1 MKIRLLVL
9 LFTLSA
15 FSLFAQGYPE
25 VSIVDLNIVP
35 DSVLQNATQIADLAT
50 THSGDTVKVVGT
62 VLFAPMVDWEND
74 RRLTTSSAKY
84 GNLVAFIQDTSGAL
98 WGGLTVIQSDTNFQT
113 GFDIVDTGDVVE
125 ITGVV
130 SEGYYHNT
138 TTLNVLLDPLTEI
151 NIIDSKG
158 RRPEP
163 IKVTFDDFF
172 EGTKEKFEAE
182 KYEGMYVEFNNV
194 TTTDRNPGGST
205 NFRFTDGSGNKISMY
220 DQSGYNTE
228 RGHKLV
234 GLTNYSSPAD
244 GTLLQYIRGIIHTRN
259 DGWYIVPLYP
269 DDMKVGTVAPAV
281 ISLIQDAKPK
291 VAPNEAA
298 DVKFRIV
305 DNDGSVTEVKLF
317 YQVDNGSFNEI
328 DMTLEDTAYV
338 ATIPGIVSDSAMV
351 SYFIYAKD
359 NDGNESYSPNDTSQA
374 KYYYWVLNND
384 PTIYHIQVTPYR
396 GNVSRFRDTEVT
408 LTGILTADSSDTYS
422 GSVQFIQEP
431 GLTKWAGL
439 RLVKV
444 PAMGQKRGDLVQV
457 TGMIFEDHFLTTMD
471 VTSLNI
477 LSSNGDVIE
486 PLVLKTGDIATG
498 RNDAAEEYESM
509 LIKYEN
515 VTVVKE
521 NADGTKPYGEMLVD
535 DGSGGTRVELQDG
548 NNHYHNNWDPA
559 LADSAGMI
567 QIKTGDTFESL
578 TGVMNYSYNNFKLIP
593 RKDDDFAGL
602 TDVKKLSSVPNSFEL
617 QQNYPNPFNPTTT
630 ISYTIPKIT
639 HTLIPSREGR
649 ERSGRGVL
657 IKLKVYDILGRE
669 VATLVN
675 QNQKPGNYKVNFNA
689 AGLTTGI
696 YFYQL
701 SAGSRKIVKKML
713 LIK

>member
-62 VLFAPMVDWEND
+62 VLFAPMVNWEND

-84 GNLVAFIQDTSGAL
+84 GNLVTFIQDTSGAL

-113 GFDIVDTGDVVE
+113 GFDIIDTGDVVE

-130 SEGYYHNT
+130 SEGRYGNT
-138 TTLNVLLDPLTEI
+138 TTLDVLVDPLTEI
-151 NIIDSKG
+151 NIVDSKG

-172 EGTKEKFEAE
+172 EGTKEKYEAE

-228 RGHKLV
+228 RTHKLV

-269 DDMKVGTVAPAV
+269 NDMKVGTIAPAV
-281 ISLIQDAKPK
+281 ISLLQNTKPK

-298 DVKFRIV
+298 NVKFRIV
-305 DNDGSVTEVKLF
+305 DNDGSVTEAKLF

-328 DMTLEDTAYV
+328 DMTMEDTAYV
-338 ATIPGIVSDSAMV
+338 ATIPGITSDSAMI

-374 KYYYWVLNND
+374 KYYYWVLNSD

-471 VTSLNI
+471 VTRLNI

-486 PLVLKTGDIATG
+486 PLILKTGDISTG

-515 VTVVKE
+515 VSVVNE
-521 NADGTKPYGEMLVD
+521 NADGPNRNYGEMLIN
-535 DGSGGTRVELQDG
+535 DGSGATRVELQDG
-548 NNHYHNNWDPA
+548 NNHYHNNWNPA

-578 TGVMNYSYNNFKLIP
+578 TGVMNYSFNNFKLIP

-602 TDVKKLSSVPNSFEL
+602 TDVKKLSGVPNRFEL
-617 QQNYPNPFNPTTT
+617 QQNYPNPFNPTTIIEFSLSEKSMT
-630 ISYTIPKIT
+630 N
-639 HTLIPSREGR
+639 
-649 ERSGRGVL
+649 
-657 IKLKVYDILGRE
+657 LKVYNILGQE
-669 VATLVN
+669 VAILVN
-675 QNQKPGNYKVNFNA
+675 EVKSAGSYKVNFNA
-689 AGLTTGI
+689 SGLTTGI

-701 SAGSRKIVKKML
+701 SAGSRKIVKKMM